1 MGGRV
6 TAARDARDERIGWLV
21 FDQPERHNAIS
32 VEMWREIPRAAEQLA
47 ADDAVR
53 VVILR
58 GAGDAAFV
66 AGADISEFGEKR
78 SGDATRAY
86 DADSGRAFLALATLG
101 KPVLAMIHGH
111 CIGGGVAIALTA
123 DARYAAEDAVF
134 AIPAARLGLG
144 YHMSGLEA
152 LVNLVGPSRAKEIF
166 FTARR
171 FSARE
176 ACDIGLVNG
185 VFPPSELEKR
195 VRETA
200 ERIAGNA
207 PLTLRSVKR
216 IVQELAQEPARRD
229 IAAVDASIRACFE
242 SEDYRE
248 GVSAFLEKRQPR
260 FRGR

>member
-6 TAARDARDERIGWLV
+6 TAERDARDERIGWLV
-21 FDQPERHNAIS
+21 FDQPERRNAIS
-32 VEMWREIPRAAEQLA
+32 VEMWREIPRAAEKLA

-86 DADSGRAFLALATLG
+86 DADSGRAFLALATLE

-123 DARYAAEDAVF
+123 DARYAADDAVF

-171 FSARE
+171 FSAQE

-185 VFPPSELEKR
+185 VFPAALLEKQ

-200 ERIAGNA
+200 ERIASNA

-216 IVQELAQEPARRD
+216 IVQELAQDAERRD
-229 IAAVDASIRACFE
+229 VAAVDASIRACFE